1 MKQALDVLRGMHP
14 EHGGNAFTRAA
25 DELRRAIDLQEKRHI
40 CPDWDFMEIT
50 VNDEEFNACC
60 CFPKEPR
67 PSLWLATAHDGR
79 VKYTTDSGRASDWKE
94 SGSYRMVQ
102 DYYTE
107 PPHDFGNVTDDAL
120 IEEVRS
126 RGFTIRDAQISPKR
140 EWVGLTDEERR
151 SLREWQ
157 EIQKE
162 LGPVWSPMMLYLYLA
177 IEDKLK
183 EKNA

>member
-1 MKQALDVLRGMHP
+1 MTDRELMQMALDELEKEEHEYFSYQEVIKALRERLAQP
-14 EHGGNAFTRAA
+14 EPVDETAKCGRELAGTIPISNGGIATR
-25 DELRRAIDLQEKRHI
+25 
-40 CPDWDFMEIT
+40 T
-50 VNDEEFNACC
+50 
-60 CFPKEPR
+60 
-67 PSLWLATAHDGR
+67 PS
-79 VKYTTDSGRASDWKE
+79 S
-94 SGSYRMVQ
+94 
-102 DYYTE
+102 
-107 PPHDFGNVTDDAL
+107 F
-120 IEEVRS
+120 
-126 RGFTIRDAQISPKR
+126 ISPPKR

>member
-1 MKQALDVLRGMHP
+1 MSLSAMKQALEVLSVHP

-94 SGSYRMVQ
+94 SRSYRMVQ

-107 PPHDFGNVTDDAL
+107 LPHDFANVTDDAL
-120 IEEVRS
+120 IEEVRR

-140 EWVGLTDEERR
+140 EWVWLTDTEIDEIMRPLTQNQPFSWRAFGHAIARR
-151 SLREWQ
+151 
-157 EIQKE
+157 
-162 LGPVWSPMMLYLYLA
+162 
-177 IEDKLK
+177 LK
-183 EKNA
+183 EQNYD